1 MIFTKYILKEIFR
14 NQLIILILLFLVCF
28 CQKLIKMLGLVI
40 DGNISIYLVFL
51 CLGLYVPEAGK
62 LLIPFS
68 VFLSVLVT
76 FYRLQIHNE
85 IIAMYSCAV
94 DKYIFI
100 RSIFLFSGIVATF
113 AMINVGWLSPY
124 CSSYQNKLLH
134 EIKENIN
141 LSVLS
146 EKKFQ
151 PLSDKYLTL
160 FADSIQG
167 KKLKHVF
174 LVKMNQD
181 KDNGMFTIV
190 TSEKGNVDQN
200 PDGSRLII
208 LEKGTYYEIYNKCG
222 LYKNIFITDFA
233 KYKMS
238 INNTFKTLLKKNKPI
253 DHMPIHQL
261 WFSIAP
267 EARVELHWRLTL
279 LMSIFIMPM
288 ITTLLTITISYNY
301 LSNFLLTIFL
311 YTIFFVLHTL
321 LRSHIILEKTN
332 PIAWMWVINSIYLL
346 IVLLLNAW
354 DTSCMKKL
362 ALRVL
367 HRN

>member
-14 NQLIILILLFLVCF
+14 NQLIILTLLFLVCF
-28 CQKLIKMLGLVI
+28 CQKLIRMLGLVI
-40 DGNISIYLVFL
+40 DGNISMYLFFI
-51 CLGLYVPEAGK
+51 CLGLNIPEAGK

-76 FYRLQIHNE
+76 FYRLHIHNE

-94 DKYIFI
+94 DKYLII

-113 AMINVGWLSPY
+113 AIINIGWLSPY
-124 CSSYQNKLLH
+124 CSSYQSKLLH

-141 LSVLS
+141 LTVLS

-151 PLSDKYLTL
+151 PLSTKSLIL

-174 LVKMNQD
+174 LVKTNQN
-181 KDNGMFTIV
+181 KNNGMYTIM
-190 TSEKGNVDQN
+190 TSEHGNVDQN

-208 LEKGTYYEIYNKCG
+208 LEKGTYYEIYNKCE
-222 LYKNIFITDFA
+222 LCEHVFITNFS

-238 INNTFKTLLKKNKPI
+238 INNTVKTLLKKNKSI
-253 DHMPIHQL
+253 DHMSIYQL
-261 WFSIAP
+261 WYSVAP
-267 EARVELHWRLTL
+267 KARVELHWRLTL

-332 PIAWMWVINSIYLL
+332 PIVWMWVINSIYLL
-346 IVLLLNAW
+346 IALLLNAW

-362 ALRVL
+362 VL
-367 HRN
+367 VAFYRN

>member
-14 NQLIILILLFLVCF
+14 NQLIILTLLFLVCF

-40 DGNISIYLVFL
+40 DGNISMYLFFL
-51 CLGLYVPEAGK
+51 YLGLNVPEAGK

-68 VFLSVLVT
+68 AFLSVLVT
-76 FYRLQIHNE
+76 FYRLHIHNE

-94 DKYIFI
+94 GKYIII
-100 RSIFLFSGIVATF
+100 RSIFLFSGIIAMF
-113 AMINVGWLSPY
+113 AMINIGWLSPY
-124 CSSYQNKLLH
+124 CSNYQSKLSY

-141 LSVLS
+141 LTVLS

-151 PLSDKYLTL
+151 PLSTKSLIL
-160 FADSIQG
+160 FADSIRG
-167 KKLKHVF
+167 TKLNHVF
-174 LVKMNQD
+174 LVQTNQN
-181 KDNGMFTIV
+181 KNNSMFTIV
-190 TSEKGNVDQN
+190 TSEQGNVDRN

-208 LEKGTYYEIYNKCG
+208 LEKGTYYEIYNKCE
-222 LYKNIFITDFA
+222 LCEDIFITDFS
-233 KYKMS
+233 KYRML
-238 INNTFKTLLKKNKPI
+238 INSTFKTFLKKNKPI
-253 DHMPIHQL
+253 DHMSIYQL
-261 WFSIAP
+261 WCSVAP

-288 ITTLLTITISYNY
+288 ITTLLIITISYNY

-332 PIAWMWVINSIYLL
+332 PMAWMWIINSIYLL
-346 IVLLLNAW
+346 IALLLNTW

-362 ALRVL
+362 VL
-367 HRN
+367 VVFNRN